1 MSKAPTKQDRE
12 EMEAYCRVVTLNQ
25 LRNVLDKERKANR
38 RVYAAIAE
46 RVLAEREAREE
57 ASR

>member
-12 EMEAYCRVVTLNQ
+12 EMESYCRVVTLNQ

-38 RVYAAIAE
+38 RVYAGIAE

-57 ASR
+57 NSR